1 MVTHCWKLA
10 AFLYNIYL
18 SLSHTLTDCHVVN
31 ITYLLFHCSECL
43 SGIWMKPSLFS
54 IRSSRELSPHDLA
67 RYGDM
72 TILVVIYCK
81 EYVLKLYS
89 HPMPAIRLVDT

>member
-1 MVTHCWKLA
+1 
-10 AFLYNIYL
+10 
-18 SLSHTLTDCHVVN
+18 
-31 ITYLLFHCSECL
+31 
-43 SGIWMKPSLFS
+43 MKPSLFS

-72 TILVVIYCK
+72 TILVVIYRK

-89 HPMPAIRLVDT
+89 HPIPAIRLVDT